1 MAKFYFKEAKADSS
15 SSNGV
20 KIYELSCTTDINIKH
35 PAVAT
40 KHAVEDGTSIVDN
53 YYLDN
58 RTATFSGIITDIRVN
73 SADAQNTPVFQWIGE
88 ISALRKSK
96 VLLTLVADTEV
107 IPNCIITEFDLS
119 KTKEEGAS
127 GWKCNLSFQEID
139 ISERAKLITIKEP
152 KPEVK
157 DEVTDK
163 SSGSGTSTEQVPTG
177 IATTVGLDAI
187 NGGSAYIGSAYNT
200 VTGR

>member
-15 SSNGV
+15 SSNSI

-58 RTATFSGIITDIRVN
+58 RTATFAGIITDIRVN

-107 IPNCIITEFDLS
+107 ISNCIITEFDLS
-119 KTKEEGAS
+119 KTKEEGSS

-139 ISERAKLITIKEP
+139 ISERAKIISIKKP

-157 DEVTDK
+157 DEVTGK
-163 SSGSGTSTEQVPTG
+163 STGGGSSTEQVPEQLELSMKAKLAE
-177 IATTVGLDAI
+177 ILK
-187 NGGSAYIGSAYNT
+187 GG
-200 VTGR
+200 

>member
-20 KIYELSCTTDINIKH
+20 KIYELSCTTDISIKH

-58 RTATFSGIITDIRVN
+58 RTAIFSGIITDIRVN
-73 SADAQNTPVFQWIGE
+73 SADAQNTPVFQWLGE
-88 ISALRKSK
+88 ISALRKNK

-107 IPNCIITEFDLS
+107 IPNCVITEFDLAKS
-119 KTKEEGAS
+119 KEQGSS
-127 GWKCNLSFQEID
+127 GWKCNLTFQEID
-139 ISERAKLITIKEP
+139 VSERAKLISIKEP

-157 DEVTDK
+157 DEVSSK
-163 SSGSGTSTEQVPTG
+163 SSGSGNPTEQVPEALQESLLG
-177 IATTVGLDAI
+177 QIQ
-187 NGGSAYIGSAYNT
+187 NIGS
-200 VTGR
+200 GG